1 MENATQEEVQDALE
15 SEEVVEEQAVNDLD
29 MPKINPLSAREKA
42 LEEIYNRRREE
53 EHVEEVSRR
62 SSGSSRCASM
72 V

>member
-53 EHVEEVSRR
+53 EHVEEEVEEAQEAPD
-62 SSGSSRCASM
+62 ASDN
-72 V
+72 